1 VPHVVFVPGFTQTAA
16 SWDGVR
22 EVVDESCDTLAV
34 EVPVR
39 ETFAATAASIGTRGK
54 EGVYVGYSMGGRL
67 CMRLALDRPDLVR
80 ALVVVSASPGISD
93 RVARAER
100 VASDEVWARIVE
112 RDGVDRFLE
121 QWLAQPM
128 FQTVPADAPGL
139 TERHALSEGYI
150 AHCLRV
156 LGTGAMESMWARI
169 GELGMPVALVTGTN
183 DEKFD
188 AIAIQMFERIHGNAQ
203 HIRLE
208 GGHALPVEA
217 PAVLGG
223 FVAAFAAQHG

>member
-1 VPHVVFVPGFTQTAA
+1 MFVPGFTQTSA

-22 EVVDESCDTLAV
+22 EVVDESCESIPV

-39 ETFAATAASIGTRGK
+39 ETFEATVASIGTRGNT
-54 EGVYVGYSMGGRL
+54 GVYVGYSMGGRL
-67 CMRLALDRPDLVR
+67 CLRLALDRPDLVR
-80 ALVVVSASPGISD
+80 ALVLIGASPGITD

-128 FQTVPADAPGL
+128 FATVPAGAPGL
-139 TERHALSEGYI
+139 AERQNLTPGFL

-156 LGTGAMESMWARI
+156 LGPGAIEPMWDRL
-169 GELGMPVALVTGTN
+169 GELAMPVGLVTGTT
-183 DEKFD
+183 DEKYEN
-188 AIAIQMFERIHGNAQ
+188 IARLMLERLRGDVVQ
-203 HIRLE
+203 YVRLE
-208 GGHALPVEA
+208 GGHALPLEQ

-223 FVAAFAAQHG
+223 FIAAFAAEHG

>member
-1 VPHVVFVPGFTQTAA
+1 MFVPGFTQTSA

-22 EVVDESCDTLAV
+22 EVVDESCESIPV

-39 ETFAATAASIGTRGK
+39 ETFEATAASIGTRGNT
-54 EGVYVGYSMGGRL
+54 GVYVGYSMGGRL
-67 CMRLALDRPDLVR
+67 CLRLALDRPDLVR
-80 ALVVVSASPGISD
+80 ALVLIGASPGITD

-121 QWLAQPM
+121 QWLAQPL
-128 FQTVPADAPGL
+128 FETVPPDAPGL
-139 TERHALSEGYI
+139 AERHLLSAGYI

-156 LGTGAMESMWARI
+156 LGTGTMESMWPRI
-169 GELGMPVALVTGTN
+169 GELAMPVALVTGTR

-188 AIAIQMFERIHGNAQ
+188 AVAAQMMQRMRGEVQ
-203 HIRLE
+203 HVRLE
-208 GGHALPVEA
+208 GGHALPLEQ